1 VSRPLRIGIDCR
13 TILDPDA
20 GERAGVGHY
29 TYHLVRALLRTP
41 TDHHFTLFMDD
52 HAAPRFR
59 EEFAEHGHAEVRT
72 LPYGGLGRMIPFFR
86 SHAIIADAFRRAKL
100 DLLHAPANVVPLFYR
115 GRTVVTVHDLAIYG
129 HPEWFPTPFPG
140 AQTFSTRI
148 GVPYAVEHAAAVIA
162 VSNATKRDVVARFT
176 VPEERVTVVHEGVE
190 MPSPPENVLEVQAH
204 ARAMGRFGIE
214 PEQYV
219 LSLGT
224 IEPRKNLE
232 TAGRAFAAFVAE
244 DYAARKDL
252 VYVVA
257 GAKGWKFDGI
267 FTAMQEANAELIELK
282 RRHGDVPRAPIRHV
296 GYVTAEEKDALY
308 THAAAF
314 LFPSWEEGFGLPALE
329 AMAYGLPVVA
339 SDTSSL
345 PEVCGDSAL
354 LVPPGDVR
362 AMQKALSDL
371 WTDEDLPYD
380 LSERAMARAS
390 AFTWHHAALDTLR
403 VYGKAMQG

>member
-1 VSRPLRIGIDCR
+1 MRIGIDCR

-29 TYHLVRALLRTP
+29 TYHLVRSLLRIP
-41 TDHHFTLFMDD
+41 TDHRFVLFMEA
-52 HAAPRFR
+52 HTAPRFR

-72 LPYGGLGRMIPFFR
+72 LPYGRLSRMVPFFG
-86 SHAIIADAFRRAKL
+86 SHAVIADAFRRAEL

-115 GRTVVTVHDLAIYG
+115 GRTVVTIHDLAIYR
-129 HPEWFPTPFPG
+129 HPEWFPSPFPG

-148 GVPYAVEHAAAVIA
+148 GVPHAVGNAAHVVA
-162 VSNATKRDVVARFT
+162 VSHATKRAVMELFG
-176 VPEERVTVVHEGVE
+176 VPEGRVTVVHEGVDL
-190 MPSPPENVLEVQAH
+190 PSPPEGVLEVQAH

-214 PEQYV
+214 PEKYV

-224 IEPRKNLE
+224 VEPRKNLA
-232 TAGRAFAAFVAE
+232 TAVRAFAAFMAE
-244 DYAARKDL
+244 DYEARKEL
-252 VYVVA
+252 VYVIA
-257 GAKGWKFDGI
+257 GGKGWRTQETFDAI
-267 FTAMQEANAELIELK
+267 NAANAELIDLK
-282 RRHGDVPRAPIRHV
+282 RRNGDIPRAPIRHV
-296 GYVTAEEKDALY
+296 GYVTAQEKDALY

-354 LVPPGDVR
+354 LVPPGDAR
-362 AMQKALSDL
+362 ALQKALSDL
-371 WTDEDLPYD
+371 WTDADLPYD

-390 AFTWHHAALDTLR
+390 AFTWYHAAQDTLR
-403 VYGKAMQG
+403 VYEKAGER